1 MLGKSL
7 INNLCR
13 FLKPNVFTSGTFFHT
28 SSANSLKW
36 LELNEKIYPPQEPG
50 EPPRPAYICHCKENV
65 KYSPKKL
72 WYIACLVRGMTVDEA
87 VKQLQFINKKG
98 AVIVQQAI
106 LEAQSLAV
114 KEHNVEFKSNL
125 WVSESFVGRG
135 LIIKGLKR
143 HARGRM
149 SVIRYRY
156 SHYFLTLEEG
166 KPPKDYYYFR
176 KEKSGEEMLAEWLN
190 KYRNRSVLQ
199 SL

>member
-1 MLGKSL
+1 
-7 INNLCR
+7 
-13 FLKPNVFTSGTFFHT
+13 
-28 SSANSLKW
+28 
-36 LELNEKIYPPQEPG
+36 
-50 EPPRPAYICHCKENV
+50 
-65 KYSPKKL
+65 
-72 WYIACLVRGMTVDEA
+72 MTVDEA

-106 LEAQSLAV
+106 LEAQNLAV

-135 LIIKGLKR
+135 LIIKGIDNINFSKTLQKNIIICLVKISIINRNKKFIVFIRFLRFTISGLKR